1 MRLAGFSRVAFHVWS
16 NSSLSSV
23 VYLAEYISPR
33 SNLGEGDGDS
43 RHARRALPLEG
54 SIMGPAIMGVHTVL
68 SSKTYTIEQ
77 RRVPALREG
86 ATCVL
91 TLFAH
96 VDTWPAT

>member
-1 MRLAGFSRVAFHVWS
+1 
-16 NSSLSSV
+16 
-23 VYLAEYISPR
+23 
-33 SNLGEGDGDS
+33 
-43 RHARRALPLEG
+43 LPLEG